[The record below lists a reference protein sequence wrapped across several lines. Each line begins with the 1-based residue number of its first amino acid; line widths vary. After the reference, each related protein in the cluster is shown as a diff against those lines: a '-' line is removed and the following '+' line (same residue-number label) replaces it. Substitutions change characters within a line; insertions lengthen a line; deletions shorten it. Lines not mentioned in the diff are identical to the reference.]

1 MRRKLAGCILAG
13 GYGSRVKH
21 IVGDYL
27 PKAMLPIGGR
37 QLLIDVAVQK
47 MLDTVADP
55 IIVACGH
62 RSTSL
67 IEHVS
72 DAFPERRIV
81 FWVDREICGPTN
93 AVVRVHQTFFRDD
106 EVDVVVI
113 PSDQVYDFGLQPAI
127 DSHRKIG
134 AYVTEVTVL
143 PNVAHCKKV
152 IVSDGR
158 CVSVIGHRIV
168 GGEFLRWLEESPERA
183 SLNLLDLMLDFSR
196 VTETP
201 PHIFTYEHCLWE
213 DLGEETR
220 YRNFRQGVEDP
231 L

>member
-1 MRRKLAGCILAG
+1 MRRRLAGCILAG

-21 IVGDYL
+21 LVGDYL
-27 PKAMLPIGGR
+27 PKAMLPTGGR

-47 MLDTVADP
+47 MLDTVADS
-55 IIVACGH
+55 IIVACGY
-62 RSTSL
+62 RSALL
-67 IEHVS
+67 IDHVS
-72 DAFPERRIV
+72 NVFPERRIV

-93 AVVRVHQTFFRDD
+93 ALVRVHQTFFRDD

-127 DSHRKIG
+127 DSHRKTR
-134 AYVTEVTVL
+134 AYVTEITVL

-152 IVSDGR
+152 TASDGM

-168 GGEFLRWLEESPERA
+168 GGEFLRWVEESPERV
-183 SLNLLDLMLDFSR
+183 SLGLLDLVFDFSE

-201 PHIFTYEHCLWE
+201 PNIFTYEHCLWE
-213 DLGEETR
+213 DLGDEER
-220 YRNFRQGVEDP
+220 YRNFRESVGDP
-231 L
+231 T